1 MPVETGRPKQIGHI
15 AGNTCAAPRPG
26 APRALLRVRRA
37 PPPARAAA
45 ARSCHQRGSII
56 LGKNRR
62 HIGTSQSKRPART
75 WPRGWPPPPPATPLM
90 RAASH
95 SRQHSR
101 RRAGVST
108 HPYVVT
114 RRPAHW
120 RARHGR
126 GGCIGSKWLVIESRW
141 VSKPLAFAGQL
152 TPRRPNARAELRLHW
167 CALLCASAA
176 FSWARSSALSCAAC
190 PPNKPSRGACV
201 SVGPAVSFRQL
212 SETTTVLN

>member
-152 TPRRPNARAELRLHW
+152 TPRRPNARAEMRLCIGAH
-167 CALLCASAA
+167 CSAPP
-176 FSWARSSALSCAAC
+176 RPSA
-190 PPNKPSRGACV
+190 
-201 SVGPAVSFRQL
+201 GPAVPRCPAPPAPQTNRRAARVCQL
-212 SETTTVLN
+212 GRPFLFVS